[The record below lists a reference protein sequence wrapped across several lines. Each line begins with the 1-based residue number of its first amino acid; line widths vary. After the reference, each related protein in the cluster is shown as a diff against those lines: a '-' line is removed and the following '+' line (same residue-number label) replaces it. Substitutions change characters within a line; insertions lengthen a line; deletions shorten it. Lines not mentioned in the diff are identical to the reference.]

1 MPPRRRSP
9 HRNPVATGRFLG
21 IGCLPDGECN
31 SFDSLRPP
39 VSFVPYSCGL
49 LLVLTRFLTFQER
62 LDSKSHNQRRQHLP
76 ESQSD
81 LLRYSIPMTVV
92 TRNQNTLMD
101 QLAPSASFRLEN
113 QVSVVTGGARGIG
126 AGIVRRFVQEGA
138 RVVFSDLLNEE
149 GKRFEEELGKNVAF
163 YRADAAS
170 ASDSEALVEFAV
182 ERFGRLDCVV
192 NNAGAGGEGEPV
204 AQTSVEDF
212 DRSIALLLRGPFLG
226 IKYAVP
232 RMQSGG
238 TIINIASVNGLVAG
252 FAPHAYTAAKF
263 GVVGLTKSVALELA
277 ERGIRVNAI
286 CPGGTATWICAP
298 LYPEMPAEL
307 VDRTPE
313 IVEPWLASGTPI
325 GRAGLP
331 ADIANVALWLAS
343 SESSF
348 VTGHALVV
356 DGGFTAGTRWS
367 QTLERLENLKEHFRA
382 ALNQTAAVS

>member
-1 MPPRRRSP
+1 
-9 HRNPVATGRFLG
+9 
-21 IGCLPDGECN
+21 
-31 SFDSLRPP
+31 
-39 VSFVPYSCGL
+39 
-49 LLVLTRFLTFQER
+49 
-62 LDSKSHNQRRQHLP
+62 
-76 ESQSD
+76 
-81 LLRYSIPMTVV
+81 
-92 TRNQNTLMD
+92 MD

-113 QVSVVTGGARGIG
+113 LVAVVTGGARGIG

-149 GKRFEEELGKNVAF
+149 GKGFEEELGKNVAF
-163 YRADAAS
+163 YSADAAS

-192 NNAGAGGEGEPV
+192 NNAGAGGEGGPI
-204 AQTSVEDF
+204 AQTSVEGF

-232 RMQSGG
+232 RMQRGG

-298 LYPEMPAEL
+298 IYPEMPAEL

-325 GRAGLP
+325 GRGGLP
-331 ADIANVALWLAS
+331 ADIANAALWLAS

-356 DGGFTAGTRWS
+356 DGGLTAGKRWS
-367 QTLERLENLKEHFRA
+367 QSLERLEKLKEHFRA
-382 ALNQTAAVS
+382 ALSQTAAVS